1 MLCEAGCY
9 KDIPNKYGV
18 TPLYEA
24 ALKGEHFGVG
34 LREIISACLDLSK
47 TLMFVCSQILCK
59 L

>member
-1 MLCEAGCY
+1 MLCESGCY

-24 ALKGEHFGVG
+24 ALKGEHFEVG
-34 LREIISACLDLSK
+34 LREIIRACLDLSK
-47 TLMFVCSQILCK
+47 TFMFVCSQMLCK